1 MEQIKRRRL
10 SSKERKQIYDMFN
23 GRCAYCGTAVTF
35 RGMQVDHKKP
45 LYAGGSDD
53 IENMFPACRSCNHY
67 KSTQDIEKFRTYLQ
81 SIPARLMRDNI
92 AYQVGARFGIV
103 EAKEEPVEFYFEKV
117 DGKNEK

>member
-10 SSKERKQIYDMFN
+10 SAKERKQIYDMFD
-23 GRCAYCGTAVTF
+23 GRCAYCGTEVTF

-67 KSTQDIEKFRTYLQ
+67 KSTRDIEKFRTYLQ
-81 SIPARLMRDNI
+81 GIPARLMRDNI

-103 EAKEEPVEFYFEKV
+103 KSDDEPVEFYFEKV
-117 DGKNEK
+117 GGKEK